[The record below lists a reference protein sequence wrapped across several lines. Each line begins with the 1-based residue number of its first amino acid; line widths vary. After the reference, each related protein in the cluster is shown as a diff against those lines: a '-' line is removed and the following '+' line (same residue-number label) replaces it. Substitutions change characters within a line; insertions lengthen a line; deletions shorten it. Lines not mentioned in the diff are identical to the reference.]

1 MNDNNNYI
9 KALEEEVCFLREERR
24 RFIDALEMAASI
36 GNFSAHPGV
45 ELDRDFILN
54 ETADKLRT
62 LVRFKGIA
70 FYLINEDDNSFFRAL
85 SDPPESA
92 DFFDAEIDQLIEDH
106 TFAWILKRSKPVIIA
121 SNDQKENLIFQA
133 LATPSRVRGMF
144 AGILDQDKKDIPD
157 TLFALFSIVILSS
170 SSVLESIE
178 TYDKMRI
185 LNNELQKHAQKSQ
198 ELYQDIFENAPIA
211 IFRTD
216 PQGRFLKL
224 NPMYAKLAGY
234 ESAEEMA
241 EKVTD
246 IARQLYVTPSDRLE
260 YLKNLEKEGAVF
272 NYEVLLKRTDGKP
285 FWASMNSRVV
295 KDENNNVLYVDG
307 FLRDIT
313 EKKQARYALVRA
325 KEDAEAASRAKSEFL
340 ANMSHELRT
349 PLNGILGM
357 MQLVEMS
364 GLNTKQQ
371 GYIDNAIKS
380 GQRLTELLSNILDL
394 SKIEKG
400 RMVLEEKPVLIRRVI
415 QSIAEIFAVTCFEKG
430 ITFDVFVDERIPQSV
445 MGDDI
450 RIKSILFNLVGNAV
464 KFTEQGQVKLDAYLL
479 NDDTAGIIRVLFIVR
494 DTGVGIADE
503 AQARIFEPFVQAE
516 GCYTRKFE
524 GAGLGLS
531 VVRRM
536 LDLMGGT
543 LCFDSVEGK
552 GSSFYTSVPFRVL
565 KSRQPAKMHESQSL
579 IIRKKTARLFLLVE
593 DEPTNLFFA
602 EKMMEKLGFKTI
614 SANDGKPAL
623 SLLEMHKFDG
633 ILMDIRLKELDGI
646 QTTKIIRSHDG
657 SKYDP
662 NIPIIAMTAY
672 AMSGDREKILDA
684 GMDGYIAKPLHIKD
698 LKALLEKV
706 MG

>member
-9 KALEEEVCFLREERR
+9 KALEEEVSFLREERR
-24 RFIDALEMAASI
+24 RFIDALEMAASL
-36 GNFSAHPGV
+36 GNFSAHPDV
-45 ELDRDFILN
+45 VLDRGGILN
-54 ETADKLRT
+54 ETAARLRT
-62 LVRFKGIA
+62 LVRFKSIA
-70 FYLINEDDNSFFRAL
+70 FFLVNEDDNSFYRAFC
-85 SDPPESA
+85 DPPESA
-92 DFFDAEIDQLIEDH
+92 SFFDAEINQLIEDH
-106 TFAWILKRSKPVIIA
+106 TFAWILKRSKPVII
-121 SNDQKENLIFQA
+121 SSKDQKENLILQG
-133 LATPSRVRGMF
+133 LATPSRIRGMF
-144 AGILDQDKKDIPD
+144 AGILDQEKKDIPD

-178 TYDKMRI
+178 TYEKMKL
-185 LNNELQKHAQKSQ
+185 LNSELQKHAQESQ
-198 ELYQDIFENAPIA
+198 ELYHDIFENAPIA

-234 ESAEEMA
+234 ESPEEMA

-246 IARQLYVTPSDRLE
+246 IARQLYVNPSDRVE
-260 YLKNLEKEGAVF
+260 YLKSLERDGAVF

-295 KDENNNVLYVDG
+295 KDENNKVLYYDG

-313 EKKQARYALVRA
+313 EKKQARHALVRA

-364 GLNTKQQ
+364 GLDKKQQ

-380 GQRLTELLSNILDL
+380 GQRLTELLSNLLEL

-400 RMVLEEKPVLIRRVI
+400 RMVLEERPVFIKRVV
-415 QSIAEIFAVTCFEKG
+415 QSIADIFAVTCFEKG
-430 ITFDVFVDERIPQSV
+430 VAFDTFVDERIPQSL
-445 MGDDI
+445 MGDEI

-464 KFTEQGQVKLDAYLL
+464 KFTGQGQVKLEAYFL
-479 NDDTAGIIRVLFIVR
+479 NDDMAGVIRILFIVR

-503 AQARIFEPFVQAE
+503 DQSRIFDPFVQAE
-516 GCYTRKFE
+516 GCYTRQFE

-536 LDLMGGT
+536 LDYIGGT

-552 GSSFYTSVPFRVL
+552 GTSFYASVPFRVL
-565 KSRQPAKMHESQSL
+565 KSREPAKMHESQSL
-579 IIRKKTARLFLLVE
+579 VIKKKAARLFLLVE
-593 DEPTNLFFA
+593 DEPTNLFVA
-602 EKMMEKLGFKTI
+602 EKVMKNLGYNTM
-614 SANDGKPAL
+614 SADDGKPAL
-623 SLLEMHKFDG
+623 SLLETHKFDG
-633 ILMDIRLKELDGI
+633 ILMDVRLKELDGI

-672 AMSGDREKILDA
+672 AMSGDREKFIDA
-684 GMDGYIAKPLHIKD
+684 GMDGYIAKPLQIKD
-698 LKALLEKV
+698 LKALIEKV
-706 MG
+706 VG